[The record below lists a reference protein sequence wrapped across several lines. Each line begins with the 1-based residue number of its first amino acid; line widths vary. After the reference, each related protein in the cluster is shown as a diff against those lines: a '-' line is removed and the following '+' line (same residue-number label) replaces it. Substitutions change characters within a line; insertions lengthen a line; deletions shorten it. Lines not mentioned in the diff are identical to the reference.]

1 MGLEV
6 VVTERGSGVYVIEP
20 RGEINTQTYA
30 ILEDK
35 VKCALDKAK
44 AMLLDMG
51 QVDYISSM
59 GLSAVFRI
67 KLALEKRGGALAFA
81 NMRPQIDKVFKT
93 MKIVSEQMFASL
105 EEADEYLDRFLDG
118 IQKGSIKSR

>member
-6 VVTERGSGVYVIEP
+6 VVTERESGVYVIAP
-20 RGEINTQTYA
+20 KGEINTQTYA

-51 QVDYISSM
+51 EVDYISSM

-67 KLALEKRGGALAFA
+67 KLALEKRGGALALA
-81 NMRPQIDKVFKT
+81 NMRPRIDKVFQT

-105 EEADEYLDRFLDG
+105 EEADEYLDKFLDG
-118 IQKGSIKSR
+118 IQKGSIKSK